1 VDPDLRR
8 RLFAVGLS
16 LTAAFLWSA
25 YYAFVLGLS
34 PEIPPSGLL
43 VWPFAFGGLGYLGW
57 ILIGKHQRALATLS
71 RSPAAWGRVTLLV
84 FLQLAILAET
94 FLAGPVDTS
103 LLSLLGDVVATPILV
118 MVLLNEGRYRARE
131 PMFVGGIVTATAGS
145 ALTIIASGT
154 VRPLS
159 VAATIVAI
167 FVPFLVAFY
176 FLSAAQENRRLP
188 TAAVVGHATLFAA
201 MFSLLALPFVPGGF
215 AGLGIPSLADGVLL
229 AALGLTSFF
238 VAPAMYFRAIE
249 DTGIVLPAV
258 LMASIP
264 VFTLGLA
271 VTLFHQTPPWI
282 ALLGIPLAVVGA
294 VVALQGAHPP
304 WARRYGVTAPA
315 EPSVPPP

>member
-1 VDPDLRR
+1 VDADLRR
-8 RLFAVGLS
+8 RLFAVALS
-16 LTAAFLWSA
+16 LTAAFLWAA

-34 PEIPPSGLL
+34 PGIPPSGLL
-43 VWPFAFGGLGYLGW
+43 FWPFAFGGVGYLGW
-57 ILIGKHQRALATLS
+57 ILLGKHQRALATLS
-71 RSPAAWGRVTLLV
+71 RAPAAWGRVVLLIL
-84 FLQLAILAET
+84 LQLTILAET

-103 LLSLLGDVVATPILV
+103 LLSLVGDVVVTPVLV
-118 MVLLNEGRYRARE
+118 MIVLNEGRHRSRE
-131 PMFVGGIVTATAGS
+131 PMFVGGIVSATAGA

-159 VAATIVAI
+159 AAATIVAV
-167 FVPFLVAFY
+167 FVPFVVAFY

-188 TAAVVGHATLFAA
+188 SAAVVGHATLFAA
-201 MFSLLALPFVPGGF
+201 LFSLLALPFVPGGF
-215 AGLGIPSLADGVLL
+215 AGLGIPTIADGAML

-238 VAPAMYFRAIE
+238 IAPAMYFRAIE
-249 DTGIVLPAV
+249 ETGIVLPAV

-271 VTLFHQTPPWI
+271 AALFHQTPPLI

-304 WARRYGVTAPA
+304 WSRRYGAPA
-315 EPSVPPP
+315 PTDRSLPPG